1 MQGGKRKEMKFK
13 IGDYVLHKGSSIKY
27 EIFEVV
33 GTVESTHTL
42 ILKNVDRQVENY
54 QRFYRFATKEEI
66 TKYKLKKIFL
76 K

>member
-1 MQGGKRKEMKFK
+1 MEKKMKFK
-13 IGDYVLHKGSSIKY
+13 IGDYVVHRGSSIKY

-33 GTVESTHTL
+33 ETVEWTHTL
-42 ILKNVDRQVENY
+42 ILINKNRQVENY

-66 TKYKLKKIFL
+66 IKYKLKEIFI